1 MAGSRIGR
9 LAGETAVY
17 GISSVVGRLINFL
30 LFPLY
35 SQVFPPDVY
44 QPVAILYAAFIF
56 FNILYQHG
64 MESAYL
70 KFATDRKESTG
81 RSRPCPSP

>member
-1 MAGSRIGR
+1 MATSRIGR

-35 SQVFPPDVY
+35 SNVFPPDVY
-44 QPVAILYAAFIF
+44 QPVAILYAALIF
-56 FNILYQHG
+56 FNILYQNG
-64 MESAYL
+64 ME
-70 KFATDRKESTG
+70 
-81 RSRPCPSP
+81 